1 MAQSA
6 LHIAVQRGDIAA
18 LKSLLD
24 SEGDG
29 INRLVDGY
37 SPLMLAASTPEAG
50 IDILQALIDAGAD
63 VEQVCEGF
71 IDIDRTPLSMALGAG
86 ALDKVELLVKAG
98 ANIQYRRDG
107 YNALLDAVHGHDVL
121 RDANLL
127 ALLARLIEWRVDLN
141 AVTRY
146 AESGLRVLSHIG
158 RFDAVRKLLLAGA
171 DETQLGWTPL
181 MRAVAIGTLEDVETE
196 LAGKPLLEVTD
207 WWSRTAFLI
216 AVRAGDVVKADML
229 LGVGASVRAVGR
241 CGVPA
246 LSLAIES
253 GQIDMARYLIR
264 LGCDVDQPDEFGHT
278 PIMYAV
284 ESGNDA
290 AVDLLIVSG
299 ADVMEEKNYG
309 PLYEARNRSVILRL
323 FNAGANPADISREG
337 MRVLLGFP
345 AEPKVYELNVSRDE
359 YRTGSARRFGKSN
372 PEQMNDPFWLAMIQ
386 SGVNAYAAALKYE
399 GKRPLEGEPVWCAD
413 RFGQS
418 WTLMEDGRIILVG
431 GEHEDSY
438 DPDFC
443 IYNDVWVRQPDGRF
457 DIYGYPEDVFPPTDF
472 QTATLVGKQIWLVG
486 SLSYQGRRAMSET
499 QVFTLDT
506 ADFRMRAVQTKGDK
520 PGWISRH
527 RARLVNSS
535 TIEVSGGKVC
545 IMKDGREEYETAQG
559 VHRLDLRTG
568 VWSRMD

>member
-1 MAQSA
+1 MTQSA

-24 SEGDG
+24 SEDDG

-63 VEQVCEGF
+63 VDQMSEGF
-71 IDIDRTPLSMALGAG
+71 YDVGRTPLAMALGAG
-86 ALDKVELLVKAG
+86 ALDKVELLVTAG
-98 ANIQYRRDG
+98 ANVHYQRDG

-121 RDANLL
+121 RDAKLL
-127 ALLARLIEWRVDLN
+127 ALLARLIEWRVSLN

-146 AESGLRVLSHIG
+146 AESGLRVLSRIG
-158 RFDAVRKLLLAGA
+158 RFDAVRMLLLAGA
-171 DETQLGWTPL
+171 DAAELAWTPL
-181 MRAVAIGTLEDVETE
+181 MRATAIGTLEDVKAE
-196 LAGKPLLEVTD
+196 LVGKPDLETRD
-207 WWSRTAFLI
+207 WWLRTAFLI
-216 AVRAGDVVKADML
+216 AVRAGDLAKAEL
-229 LGVGASVRAVGR
+229 LWAAGANMNAVGR
-241 CGVPA
+241 CDVPA

-253 GQIDMARYLIR
+253 GQLDMARHLIR
-264 LGCDVDQPDEFGHT
+264 LGCNVDQPDEFGHT
-278 PIMYAV
+278 PLMYAV

-290 AVDLLIVSG
+290 AVDLLIASG
-299 ADVMEEKNYG
+299 ADLMEEKDYG
-309 PLYEARNRSVILRL
+309 PLYEARDRSVILRL
-323 FNAGANPADISREG
+323 FKAGADPADISREG

-345 AEPKVYELNVSRDE
+345 AEPKLLELDVSRDE
-359 YRTGSARRFGKSN
+359 YRAGSARRFGKTN
-372 PEQMNDPFWLAMIQ
+372 PELMNDPFWLAMIK
-386 SGVNAYAAALKYE
+386 SGATGYGAAMKYE
-399 GKRPLEGEPVWCAD
+399 GERPREWDPVWCAD

-457 DIYGYPEDVFPPTDF
+457 DIYGYPEDDFPPTDF
-472 QTATLVGKQIWLVG
+472 HTATLVGKQIWLVG
-486 SLSYQGRRAMSET
+486 SLSYQGRRAMGET

-527 RARLVNSS
+527 RARLVNGS

-545 IMKDGREEYETAQG
+545 VMKDGREEYDTAQG